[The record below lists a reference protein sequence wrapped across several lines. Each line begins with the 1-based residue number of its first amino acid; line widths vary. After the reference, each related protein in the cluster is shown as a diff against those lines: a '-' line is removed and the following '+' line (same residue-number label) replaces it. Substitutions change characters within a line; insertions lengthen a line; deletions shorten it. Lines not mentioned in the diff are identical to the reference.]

1 VRTCRNVD
9 IEEKE
14 LELIVYPNPVRED
27 FDLTVYSF
35 EGGDA
40 ELRIFDALGKVVFSN
55 ELSLDTGVNS
65 FAIPLEG
72 ALTQGLYH
80 LDVSTDRER
89 NSTKLYVAE

>member
-1 VRTCRNVD
+1 
-9 IEEKE
+9 
-14 LELIVYPNPVRED
+14 
-27 FDLTVYSF
+27 
-35 EGGDA
+35 
-40 ELRIFDALGKVVFSN
+40 VVFSN